1 MLKTVLSLCFIAGS
15 VSFSY
20 AAECSSAIHRR
31 WESAMAEAMQIDRVL
46 VRSQT
51 IEPDTATL
59 CRIVKNATEL
69 LAAGKDY
76 FSACDPLDSG
86 RRQIILIKMEALLA
100 KTDASPCLKPAQ
112 RGTGKKT

>member
-1 MLKTVLSLCFIAGS
+1 
-15 VSFSY
+15 
-20 AAECSSAIHRR
+20 
-31 WESAMAEAMQIDRVL
+31 MAEAMQIERLL
-46 VRSQT
+46 VQSRT

-69 LAAGKDY
+69 LAVGKDY

-86 RRQIILIKMEALLA
+86 RRQILLTKMEALLA
-100 KTDASPCLKPAQ
+100 KTDASPCLKTQ